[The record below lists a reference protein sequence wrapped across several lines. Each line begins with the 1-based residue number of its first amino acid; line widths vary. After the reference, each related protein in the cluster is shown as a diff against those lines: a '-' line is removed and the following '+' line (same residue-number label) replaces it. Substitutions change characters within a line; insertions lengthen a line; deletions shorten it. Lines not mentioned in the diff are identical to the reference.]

1 MSKSNPKDIIS
12 SLVMSKHDKSNL
24 MQLLNKVENGG
35 SSGGGIQIVDSEEK
49 LNSLNVPIGSPA
61 VVAVPGTIKESSF
74 RDLYQP
80 DASILDQSTG
90 TITTPE
96 LLSNVS
102 SLKVTAPEGNIKGV
116 LSGVYIIPRD
126 FSQSNPKMIAICIE
140 VSDNIVTRVGV
151 MTMIDS
157 YNSLSLITY
166 NDGIPTVDNSAI
178 ETINNYLASGDWC
191 YFGNP
196 ESATGIT
203 EEQFNII
210 DMFVKAVQNIPST
223 AEIYIKEDNWEKL
236 NKKELQEI
244 TYIKNELNNKVTPI
258 ELNSENW
265 FGTVS
270 PNIYYKRTITSGS
283 NINRFICKN
292 DSTKYEEFI
301 FEIKCENN
309 ANFTFEYKDG
319 TPIIW
324 ANDDIPEFAG
334 GMTYLIS
341 IVNGLAVYSMF
352 FNE

>member
-24 MQLLNKVENGG
+24 MQLLNKVENNE

-49 LNSLNVPIGSPA
+49 LNSLNVPVGSLA
-61 VVAVPGTIKESSF
+61 AVAVPGTIKESSF

-90 TITTPE
+90 SLTTPE
-96 LLSNVS
+96 LLSSVS
-102 SLKVTAPEGNIKGV
+102 SIKVTAPEGNIEGV
-116 LSGVYIIPRD
+116 TSGVYIIPRD
-126 FSQSNPKMIAICIE
+126 FSQSNSKMIAICID

-151 MTMIDS
+151 TTMIDS
-157 YNSLSLITY
+157 YSSLSLITY
-166 NDGIPTVDNSAI
+166 NDGVPTVDNSAI

-191 YFGNP
+191 YIGFP
-196 ESATGIT
+196 ESGFVIT
-203 EEQFNII
+203 EEQFATLDKFIHPI
-210 DMFVKAVQNIPST
+210 TDVPST
-223 AEIYIKEDNWEKL
+223 AKIYIKEDNWEKL
-236 NKKELQEI
+236 NKKELLEI
-244 TYIKNELNNKVTPI
+244 TYIKNELNNKATAI

-265 FGTVS
+265 FGTAL
-270 PNIYYKRTITSGS
+270 PNIYYKRTITGVTSS
-283 NINRFICKN
+283 NHFTCKN

-309 ANFTFEYKDG
+309 ANFIFKYKDG

-324 ANDDIPEFAG
+324 ANDDIPQFAG

>member
-1 MSKSNPKDIIS
+1 MSKSNIKDIIS

-49 LNSLNVPIGSPA
+49 LNSLNVPVGSLA
-61 VVAVPGTIKESSF
+61 AVAVPGTIKESSF

-80 DASILDQSTG
+80 DASILDTSTG
-90 TITTPE
+90 TITNPE
-96 LLSNVS
+96 LLSSVLS
-102 SLKVTAPEGNIKGV
+102 IKVTAPLNFELEGFFGI
-116 LSGVYIIPRD
+116 YIVPRT
-126 FSQSNPKMIAICIE
+126 FSDTNQVMIALMFRGGYGFGAMSMIGGE
-140 VSDNIVTRVGV
+140 TSDFTF
-151 MTMIDS
+151 
-157 YNSLSLITY
+157 
-166 NDGIPTVDNSAI
+166 VDYSSGKPV
-178 ETINNYLASGDWC
+178 INNDAINQFNNILATDDWC

-244 TYIKNELNNKVTPI
+244 TYIKNELNNKVTAI

-265 FGTVS
+265 FGTAL
-270 PNIYYKRTITSGS
+270 PNIYYKRTITSVTNS
-283 NINRFICKN
+283 NHFTCKN

-309 ANFTFEYKDG
+309 ANFTFKYKDG

-324 ANDDIPEFAG
+324 ANDDIPQFAG

-341 IVNGLAVYSMF
+341 IVNGLAIYSMF